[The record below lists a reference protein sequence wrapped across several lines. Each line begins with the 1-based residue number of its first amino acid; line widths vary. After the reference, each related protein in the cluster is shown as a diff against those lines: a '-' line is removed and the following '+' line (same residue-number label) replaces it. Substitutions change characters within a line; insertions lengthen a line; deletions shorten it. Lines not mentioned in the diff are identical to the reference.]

1 VKLLFT
7 RLVILATVS
16 DMAGTQDDYNLGFII
31 PPEER
36 TPLVEM
42 LLRLIQ
48 TERENHQR
56 IIQQMQRQ
64 IDALT
69 EEVNRLKGLPD
80 KPKRPRQPSSLN
92 DPQGK
97 PSENDPQGKPTEKKL
112 PTGPDGKRAGSAK
125 RSKTRQFTIHHTVP
139 LEPPNL
145 PDGAVYCGT
154 RSFVVQDLRIEAYN
168 TCYERNRYR
177 LPDGSYLTAPL
188 PAGVQG
194 HFGPTLRAHV
204 LYQHHHNQVTQPLL
218 WEELREYGID
228 ISTGQID
235 RLLTQGHDC
244 FHAEKD
250 SLLPAAREVSDY
262 LQTDDTSAKH
272 CGKAG
277 HTLHI
282 GNEFFA
288 SFTTTDTKSRVN
300 FLKVL
305 LAPFHEYTLNDDTL
319 AYLKTHLVPV
329 WVSELAAA
337 ATGQVFVD
345 DQAWAAQLKTW
356 KITNE
361 QSQRLLTEAALWASM
376 LQHELYTDV
385 ALISDDAK
393 QFKVQGFLHG
403 LCWVHSERHVA
414 GLIPLTDAERTAHMR
429 SRDDIWTF
437 YQRLGQYRIM
447 PTPAERVALDAEF
460 DRIFLSTT
468 GWLELDEALRKIYT
482 RKEQLL
488 LVLTHPEIPLH
499 NNLSENDIRQYVKKR
514 KISAGTRSDLG
525 RRCRDTFLSL
535 KTTCRKLGYRFWS
548 YLRDRLQGDPD
559 KPSLADLIRK
569 QATASANTT

>member
-1 VKLLFT
+1 
-7 RLVILATVS
+7 
-16 DMAGTQDDYNLGFII
+16 MAGMLDGFEI
-31 PPEER
+31 PPQER
-36 TPLVEM
+36 TPLVEA
-42 LLRLIQ
+42 LLRIIL

-56 IIQQMQRQ
+56 IVLQMQLQ

-92 DPQGK
+92 DPHGK
-97 PSENDPQGKPTEKKL
+97 PSENVPQQCQPTEKKL

-125 RSKTRQFTIHHTVP
+125 RSKTRQLPIHRTEP

-145 PDGAVYCGT
+145 PDGAVCSGS
-154 RSFVVQDLRIEAYN
+154 RSFVVQDLRIEAIN
-168 TCYERNRYR
+168 TCYERKRYR
-177 LPDGSYLTAPL
+177 LPDGSYFTAPL
-188 PAGVQG
+188 PVGVQG
-194 HFGPTLRAHV
+194 HFGPKLRAYV

-218 WEELREYGID
+218 REELNEFGIE
-228 ISTGQID
+228 ISTGQIN
-235 RLLTQGHDC
+235 RLLTHGHEP

-288 SFTTTDTKSRVN
+288 SFTTSDTKSRVN

-305 LAPFHEYTLNDDTL
+305 LEPFHEYTINDNTL
-319 AYLKTHLVPV
+319 IYLKEHIVPAWVIELV
-329 WVSELAAA
+329 AAA
-337 ATGQVFVD
+337 KGQVFAD
-345 DQAWAAQLKTW
+345 DRAWETQLKTW
-356 KITNE
+356 TITNDE
-361 QSQRLLTEAALWASM
+361 QRRLLTEAALWTSM
-376 LQHELYTDV
+376 LQHELYADV

-393 QFKVQGFLHG
+393 QFQILRFLHG
-403 LCWVHSERHVA
+403 LCWLHAERNVA
-414 GLIPLTDAERTAHMR
+414 GLIPLTDAERAAHLR

-437 YQRLGQYRIM
+437 YQRLKQYRIA
-447 PTPAERVALDAEF
+447 PTEAERIALEAEF
-460 DRIFLSTT
+460 DRMLLTST
-468 GWLELDEALRKIYT
+468 GWLELDAALLKIHAK
-482 RKEQLL
+482 KERLL

-525 RRCRDTFLSL
+525 RRCRDTFMSL
-535 KTTCRKLGYRFWS
+535 KTTCRKLGHRFWG
-548 YLRDRLQGDPD
+548 YLLDRLQGVPD
-559 KPSLADLIRK
+559 IPSLADLIREK
-569 QATASANTT
+569 ATASAIAT